1 MDLNQLRT
9 FVAVVQQ
16 GSFAGAA
23 RQLAVDPSAITRA
36 VAALEASLE
45 VRLLQRTTRRLSLTD
60 AGTAFL
66 ERVQPLVAELD
77 RAADDARSAGS
88 EVRGSVRVT
97 ASVAFGQ
104 TVLVPLLPALHQ
116 AHPRLEV
123 ELVLTDAVIDLV
135 AERIDVALRLGPA
148 VDSSLVGARLMPV
161 QHRVVASPAYLKKHG
176 RPRTPQDLSRCDCLR
191 FPFPGYRT
199 QWLFRDRAGG
209 VQTVPVG
216 GWLVMST
223 ALALHRAALDG
234 LGPALL
240 AGWLVDADIAAGR
253 LVDLFPTHEA
263 TATGFDGAA
272 WVLHHSREHVPRRVR
287 VFIDFVQARLQRRR

>member
-1 MDLNQLRT
+1 MDLHQLRT

-116 AHPRLEV
+116 AHPRLQV

-148 VDSSLVGARLMPV
+148 VDSSLVGSRLMPV
-161 QHRVVASPAYLKKHG
+161 RHRVVASPAYLKKHG
-176 RPRTPQDLSRCDCLR
+176 RPRTPQDLARCDCLR

-199 QWLFRDRAGG
+199 QWLFRDREGD
-209 VQTVPVG
+209 VQTVPVA

>member
-1 MDLNQLRT
+1 MDLHQLRT

-116 AHPRLEV
+116 AHPRLQV

-148 VDSSLVGARLMPV
+148 VDSSLVGSRLMPV
-161 QHRVVASPAYLKKHG
+161 RHRVVASPAYLKKHG
-176 RPRTPQDLSRCDCLR
+176 RPRTPQDLARCDCLR

-199 QWLFRDRAGG
+199 QWLFRDREGD
-209 VQTVPVG
+209 VQTVPVA

-240 AGWLVDADIAAGR
+240 AGWLVDPDIAAGR
-253 LVDLFPTHEA
+253 LVDLFPAHEA

>member
-1 MDLNQLRT
+1 MDLHQLRT

-116 AHPRLEV
+116 AHPRLQV

-148 VDSSLVGARLMPV
+148 VDSSLVGSRLVPV
-161 QHRVVASPAYLKKHG
+161 RHRVVASPAYLKKHG
-176 RPRTPQDLSRCDCLR
+176 RPRTPQDLARCDCLR

-199 QWLFRDRAGG
+199 QWLFRDRAGD

-253 LVDLFPTHEA
+253 LVDLFPAHEA